1 MSDTIVIALISL
13 AGTLTGSFCGVL
25 ASNKLTN
32 YRIEQLERKMD
43 KHNGL
48 VEITY
53 NLREKATLVD
63 EQMKVAN
70 HRIEDLEDE
79 VKRVRS

>member
-1 MSDTIVIALISL
+1 MSDMVVIALISL

-25 ASNKLTN
+25 TSNKLTN
-32 YRIEQLERKMD
+32 YRIEQLEKKMD

-53 NLREKATLVD
+53 DLREKDTLRD
-63 EQMKVAN
+63 EQIKVAN
-70 HRIEDLEDE
+70 HRIEDLEE
-79 VKRVRS
+79 EAKRVRS